1 MRDKEERVRAAG
13 GQVIAVAVSS
23 IFAQQAFGRHL
34 GVNFPLLS
42 DWNRTVSP
50 AYGVQY
56 DVWRG
61 HQGVA
66 KRSVFVIDRQ
76 GLIRY
81 RWVTDDALV
90 LPDFDAAIAVLQQPI
105 AFRRRLIFTEAE
117 PLRRARMPVEARL

>member
-1 MRDKEERVRAAG
+1 MRDKEAPVQAAG
-13 GQVIAVAVSS
+13 GQVIAIAVSS
-23 IFAQQAFGRHL
+23 AFAQQAFGQHL
-34 GVNFPLLS
+34 GVRFPLLS
-42 DWNRTVSP
+42 DWNRTVTP

-76 GLIRY
+76 GVIRY

-90 LPDFDAAIAVLQQPI
+90 LPDFDAAIAVLRQ
-105 AFRRRLIFTEAE
+105 L
-117 PLRRARMPVEARL
+117 

>member
-1 MRDKEERVRAAG
+1 LSQLRDKEAQAQAAG

-23 IFAQQAFGRHL
+23 VFAQQAFARHL
-34 GVNFPLLS
+34 GLGFPLLS
-42 DWNRTVSP
+42 DWNRTVTP

-76 GLIRY
+76 GIIRY
-81 RWVTDDALV
+81 RWVTDDARV
-90 LPDFDAAIAVLQQPI
+90 LPDFDAAIAVLQQ
-105 AFRRRLIFTEAE
+105 L
-117 PLRRARMPVEARL
+117 

>member
-1 MRDKEERVRAAG
+1 LSQLRDKETQVQAAG
-13 GQVIAVAVSS
+13 GQVIAIAVSS
-23 IFAQQAFGRHL
+23 VFAQQAFARHL
-34 GVNFPLLS
+34 GVGFPLLS

-76 GLIRY
+76 GIVRY

-90 LPDFDAAIAVLQQPI
+90 LPDFDTAIAVLQQ
-105 AFRRRLIFTEAE
+105 L
-117 PLRRARMPVEARL
+117 